1 LQRQKRKNMFSKSTE
16 YALRATLF
24 IAEKGSENNKLG
36 IDEIAAGI
44 QSPKSF
50 TAKILQ
56 LLTGEKGIISS
67 TRGPN
72 GGFYLTEKAKQLPIR
87 AILEVM
93 EQEGLLGKCILGLK
107 KCSEVNPCPMHFEY
121 KPIKKDLKDLFE
133 AKTIQQLVDEMK

>member
-36 IDEIAAGI
+36 INEIAAGI

-56 LLTGEKGIISS
+56 LLTGDKGIISS

>member
-56 LLTGEKGIISS
+56 LLTGDKGIISS

>member
-1 LQRQKRKNMFSKSTE
+1 MQRQKRKNMFSKSTE

-56 LLTGEKGIISS
+56 LLTGDKGIISS

>member
-1 LQRQKRKNMFSKSTE
+1 MFSKSTE

>member
-1 LQRQKRKNMFSKSTE
+1 MQRQKRKNMFSKSTE